1 MRINYKKTAQLFLS
15 SFFSTLL
22 FVLGVYFFS
31 LPTLAAPGINRTIN
45 FQGKVVNKSDSTN
58 VTNGS
63 YTFVFKLYDA
73 SSGGNQLPT
82 GTPWSESQSLTV
94 TNGVFRASLGE
105 VTPIPTTIDFNSDA
119 LWLDVTFN
127 GETFGSRIRLTAV
140 PYAFNAEKVA
150 GLTVTNTTG
159 TLTIPNAK
167 TISFADAFTTSGA
180 FPLTLTTTAST
191 NITLPTTGTLATLA
205 GAEIFTNK
213 TIGSTGLVFSGATT
227 DISTVAN
234 EDLIISPNGT
244 GKVGIGAGSPG
255 EKLEVNGNIL
265 ASSTARTYITAL
277 SSNSL
282 GPELRVQSTDSGGK
296 EYRIGSSATGNSIAA
311 GGFFIFDAT
320 TTAMRMVINTDGKVG
335 FGSTAPT
342 EKIDILGNAT
352 ASGNITLGGQLQVG
366 RFGYDPIA
374 FGNGS
379 ISYNTT
385 TNKFRCYQN
394 GSWTDCI
401 GAGGTPTWDSITNP
415 GGNLGLTM
423 NSYTSTFTYGSSTST
438 NNLFN
443 LADTASNTGTG
454 YLFNLTTGSGS
465 TLNPL
470 RVRNGLADT
479 LIIDSNGRIGV
490 NTAANL
496 TEAINVNGNFSFAPN
511 DGSGRSL
518 GVLFN
523 TSGGGDGTNLDIF
536 AGGGDLG
543 FGGDLSLY
551 AGTGGGGPGGSVYI
565 YGGSGTSQGNV
576 ILAHLAGKVA
586 VGHTI
591 PTEML
596 DVLGNATVSGYL
608 TVGQAGG
615 IRSQYGGLN
624 FQYKSNQNAWTTG
637 MVLKDTT
644 GFLGLGNL
652 NPTANLDISSS
663 QTTGNAVNITAN
675 SLTSGNGMYLSS
687 TATALTGDLL
697 SLYINPASA
706 SIITG
711 DVLGINSGSNLTL
724 SGYYLN
730 IQNNGSAVFQVG
742 QNQIVSAVPHS
753 FTAAGDVSMAYDLIF
768 TNSTASYIKSDSP
781 FYVES
786 GPVWG
791 SNDLT
796 LRTFNYGKVIAD
808 SDTLYA
814 VKDLGVGGSAT
825 ISGQLRLGNYAV
837 APTAA
842 GAGSLYYDSG
852 ANKVYYY
859 NGSAWTEMGAGTSSG
874 PSVFQEAAGIIR
886 PMNNTADV
894 LFGGTATASA
904 KFAFLNLNS
913 GTPMLRIDNDSD
925 NTNKG
930 CFRYNGTSNQME
942 YSNDCSTFQ
951 GFSSSTGGGWTDDG
965 TTVRLTTSTDN
976 LGVGTATAPEK
987 LTVSGNA
994 TASGNITMGGQLQMG
1009 RFAYDPIA
1017 LGNGSTYYNTA
1028 SNKFRCY
1035 VNGAW
1040 TDCGGGSAS
1049 TSKFIVKGSNQNI
1062 ASGTTLTD
1070 DSDLTFAVETGETW
1084 VFQYFL
1090 RVTNINNAT
1099 PDWKAA
1105 VKGATGWTC
1114 SVTQSGEEPA
1124 GAAFP
1129 QATTTDCDGSPTA
1142 MVNNTIAADVNVPF
1156 QVRIQGSLTTNSSG
1170 NITLQWAPNTSGSL
1184 TVMSGSYVHAQKVG
1198 GSDLAEMYYTLD
1210 DTLASAEVVVIDSRL
1225 SAGVQ
1230 KSTKAYDPGVV
1241 GVITTKPGLMIGEQ
1255 NPNAE
1260 GRDVLV
1266 ALSGRVPVKV
1276 SSENGIIQAGDYL
1289 TSSSMP
1295 GHAMKA
1301 TKGGVVIGQAL
1312 EDYEP
1317 NGNGTVLMFIK
1328 NGFYNGSTS
1337 SEYTSDKTAS
1347 YSLLTHLLNEKENP
1361 IDRAS
1366 IQELVSDRIVG
1377 GLELV
1382 APEVITNT
1390 VSTKS
1395 ITSTE
1400 NIDIRISPEGELRIG
1415 STTATDTAA
1424 IRFDAEGNAYFA
1436 GALSANRILASSI
1449 AGLDELSAR
1458 IASLEARIHNSSQ
1471 SALLNYD
1478 ALIPSSTLSAVLE
1491 GLTLTQDATIGGKLQ
1506 VKGSA
1511 LIEGV
1516 LSVIDTVTSSNVVVS
1531 SWFSSMGKAI
1541 FHDSVQFMGRPTFNA
1556 DTGGYVV
1563 IKKGTQSVDVEF
1575 TNEYESMPVINV
1587 TRVTESENLQSAFNT
1602 SVRYVIGKRTTKG
1615 FTIQLDQNASEDMT
1629 FSWTALSISAKAQ

>member
-1 MRINYKKTAQLFLS
+1 MCYLTWRTWRSYYKLYMYIYYKKTARV
-15 SFFSTLL
+15 FSAL
-22 FVLGVYFFS
+22 FVSALICVLGLSYFT
-31 LPTLAAPGINRTIN
+31 LPSFAAPGINRTIN

-73 SSGGNQLPT
+73 SSGGTQLPS

-94 TNGVFRASLGE
+94 TNGVFRASLGA
-105 VTPIPTTIDFNSDA
+105 VTPIPTTIDFNSDS

-127 GETFGSRIRLTAV
+127 GETFGSRIRFTAV

-167 TISFADAFTTSGA
+167 TIAFADAFTTSGA

-205 GAEIFTNK
+205 GTEVFTNK
-213 TIGSTGLVFSGATT
+213 TVGSTGLVFSGATT
-227 DISTVAN
+227 DVTTASN
-234 EDLIISPNGT
+234 EHFSVIPNGS
-244 GKVGIGAGSPG
+244 GYVGIG
-255 EKLEVNGNIL
+255 
-265 ASSTARTYITAL
+265 Y
-277 SSNSL
+277 SN
-282 GPELRVQSTDSGGK
+282 
-296 EYRIGSSATGNSIAA
+296 
-311 GGFFIFDAT
+311 
-320 TTAMRMVINTDGKVG
+320 
-335 FGSTAPT
+335 PT
-342 EKIDILGNAT
+342 EMLSVLGNAT
-352 ASGNITLGGQLQVG
+352 ASGNITMGGQLQVG

-401 GAGGTPTWDSITNP
+401 GAGGTPTWNTITNP
-415 GGNLGLTM
+415 GGNLALTM

-438 NNLFN
+438 NNLFT

-470 RVRNGLADT
+470 RVRNGLNDT
-479 LIIDSNGRIGV
+479 LIIDSSGKIGM
-490 NTAANL
+490 NTSSNL
-496 TEAINVNGNFSFAPN
+496 TEVLNVNGNVSFTPVDA
-511 DGSGRSL
+511 GSRTL
-518 GVLFN
+518 GVQLN
-523 TSGGGDGTNLDIF
+523 TSGGGDGTHLNIF

-543 FGGDLSLY
+543 YGGDLSLY
-551 AGTGGGGPGGSVYI
+551 GGTGGGGPGGSVYI
-565 YGGSGTSQGNV
+565 YGGTGTSDGNIVLAHTGSIGIGNV
-576 ILAHLAGKVA
+576 AIGKA
-586 VGHTI
+586 TPI
-591 PTEML
+591 EKL
-596 DVLGNATVSGYL
+596 DVFGNATVSGYL

-637 MVLKDTT
+637 MVLKDST

-663 QTTGNAVNITAN
+663 QTTGNAFNLTAN

-687 TATALTGDLL
+687 TATALTGDLM
-697 SLYINPASA
+697 SLYLNPASA
-706 SIITG
+706 STITG

-724 SGYYLN
+724 SGFYLN

-742 QNQIVSAVPHS
+742 QNQIISSVPHS

-768 TNSTASYIKSDSP
+768 TNSTASYIKSDAP

-825 ISGQLRLGNYAV
+825 ISGQLRLGNYAS

-842 GAGSLYYDSG
+842 GSGSLYYDSG
-852 ANKVYYY
+852 TNKVFYY
-859 NGSAWTEMGAGTSSG
+859 NGSAWTEMGAGSSSG

-930 CFRYNGTSNQME
+930 CFRYNGSLNQME
-942 YSNDCSTFQ
+942 YSNDCTTFQ

-965 TTVRLTTSTDN
+965 TTVRLTTATDN

-987 LTVSGNA
+987 LTVEGNA
-994 TASGNITMGGQLQMG
+994 TASGNITMGGQMLLG
-1009 RFAYDPIA
+1009 RFGYDPTS
-1017 LGNGSTYYNTA
+1017 LGNGSMYYNTTT
-1028 SNKFRCY
+1028 NKFRCY
-1035 VNGAW
+1035 QNGAW
-1040 TDCGGGSAS
+1040 ADCVGGGSS
-1049 TSKFIVKGSNQNI
+1049 LTSAFVLKGSNESVTGSTALQGDDHLSFSV
-1062 ASGTTLTD
+1062 ASGEQWYFNFDVVFTTNNNGTPD
-1070 DSDLTFAVETGETW
+1070 IRFAV
-1084 VFQYFL
+1084 
-1090 RVTNINNAT
+1090 NSSA
-1099 PDWKAA
+1099 
-1105 VKGATGWTC
+1105 
-1114 SVTQSGEEPA
+1114 
-1124 GAAFP
+1124 
-1129 QATTTDCDGSPTA
+1129 ATTTCTYGVESISHAGNLAGGNATACDTAIIVATTATGAKHANVSGTVRGMTGSGTVVLRWA
-1142 MVNNTIAADVNVPF
+1142 QGTSDATNATTVVAGSSLHAFRISGADL
-1156 QVRIQGSLTTNSSG
+1156 GELYMSK
-1170 NITLQWAPNTSGSL
+1170 SGSIEP
-1184 TVMSGSYVHAQKVG
+1184 G
-1198 GSDLAEMYYTLD
+1198 TLVSLD
-1210 DTLASAEVVVIDSRL
+1210 PTLL
-1225 SAGVQ
+1225 AGVQ
-1230 KSTKAYDPGVV
+1230 PSQKAYDDQVL
-1241 GVITTKPGLMIGEQ
+1241 GVISTKPGLVIGDADQ
-1255 NPNAE
+1255 MKE
-1260 GRDVLV
+1260 GMPVIV
-1266 ALSGRVPVKV
+1266 ALSGRIPVKV
-1276 SSENGIIQAGDYL
+1276 NNESGQVKAGDYI
-1289 TSSSMP
+1289 TSSSQQ
-1295 GHAMKA
+1295 GIGMKA
-1301 TKGGVVIGQAL
+1301 TKAGVIIGQAL
-1312 EDYEP
+1312 TDYNPEE
-1317 NGNGTVLMFIK
+1317 GTVLAFVK
-1328 NGFYNGSTS
+1328 NGFYNGSTT

-1347 YSLLTHLLNEKENP
+1347 YSLLSHLIHEKESL

-1366 IQELVSDRIVG
+1366 IQEMVSDRIVG
-1377 GLELV
+1377 GLEIV

-1400 NIDIRISPEGELRIG
+1400 DLEIRISPEGELRIG

-1436 GALSANRILASSI
+1436 GALHANSIHASSI
-1449 AGLDELSAR
+1449 AGLDEITAR
-1458 IASLEARIHNSSQ
+1458 VASLEARLNNSSQ

-1478 ALIPSSTLSAVLE
+1478 ALIPTSTLSAVLE
-1491 GLTLTQDATIGGKLQ
+1491 GLTLTQDATVGGKLQ
-1506 VKGSA
+1506 VKGST

-1541 FHDSVQFMGRPTFNA
+1541 FHDSVLFMGRPTFNA

-1563 IKKGTQSVDVEF
+1563 VKKGTKYIDVVF
-1575 TNEYESMPVINV
+1575 TTEYDHLPVINV
-1587 TRVTESENLQSAFNT
+1587 SRITEKDNMQEAFDN
-1602 SVRYVIGKRTTKG
+1602 SVRFVVGKRTTKG
-1615 FTIQLDQNASEDMT
+1615 FTIQLDQSAPEDMT
-1629 FSWTALSISAKAQ
+1629 FSWTALSISAKVQ